1 MGCFSGDHLVN
12 FEGPQNR
19 LWVTLNYRRV
29 LLPTQAETV
38 CFETMCPIISA

>member
-19 LWVTLNYRRV
+19 LVGYPELREV

-38 CFETMCPIISA
+38 CFETMRPIISA